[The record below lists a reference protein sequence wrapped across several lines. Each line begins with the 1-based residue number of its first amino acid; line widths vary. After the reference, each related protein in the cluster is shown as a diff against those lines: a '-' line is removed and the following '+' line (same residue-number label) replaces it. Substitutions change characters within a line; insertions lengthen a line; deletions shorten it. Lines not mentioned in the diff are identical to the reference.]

1 MKRHAIVVGL
11 LFTALSLSGSA
22 RPQSLADAAKQA
34 EADRKVEKPA
44 SRVYGNK
51 DLKPERTPA
60 AQPTSTTAS
69 PTPEGAK
76 ATTAVAE
83 LSETDRAAAYR
94 VSAKKDEGYWK
105 QRMQKLRAVLDA
117 DGLQLAAMKARVTKL
132 TADADEPVG
141 LSQRIAIRSERE
153 AAATEVARLTAAVA
167 SDRLLINTTEEEARV
182 ANVPPGWLRAGPSR

>member
-69 PTPEGAK
+69 PTPE